1 MTTIANQNKSVTL
14 IGLGPMGQT
23 MAQLFLDKGL
33 RVTLWN
39 RTPSRAAALVSNG
52 AILADTPSAALA
64 ASELIIL
71 SLTDYPAMYD
81 ILGDAGDALKGKVLV
96 NLSSDT
102 PEKAREATRW
112 AQERGAAF
120 IAGGVMV
127 PPQLLGGPT
136 SYAFFS
142 GPKDLVDAH
151 HSTLEIIGRV
161 DYRGEDPGLA
171 PLYYQALL
179 DVMFTS
185 TAGVL
190 HAAAL
195 LGSAGVDVATF
206 SPYIQD
212 FLKFMSVLL
221 ADVADD
227 VDNRRYDGSLNNM
240 IMMAATTDHIVDA
253 SQQAGVSTR
262 LPKLIREIYNETVA
276 KGYGKNGL
284 FSIYEVLKQPS

>member
-1 MTTIANQNKSVTL
+1 MTTTTNQNKSVTL

-33 RVTLWN
+33 TVTLWN
-39 RTPSRAAALVSNG
+39 RTPSRAADLVSKG
-52 AILADTPSAALA
+52 ALLADTPSAALA

-81 ILGDAGDALKGKVLV
+81 ILGNAGTALQGKVLV

-112 AQERGAAF
+112 ANEHGAAF

-127 PPQLLGGPT
+127 PPQLLGGPS
-136 SYAFFS
+136 SYTFFS
-142 GPKDLVDAH
+142 GPKDLVEAH
-151 HSTLEIIGRV
+151 SDILGIIGRV

-171 PLYYQALL
+171 PLYYQAML

-185 TAGVL
+185 TAGIL

-195 LGSAGVDVATF
+195 LSSGGVNVATF

-221 ADVADD
+221 ADVASD
-227 VDNRRYDGSLNNM
+227 VDNRIYDGSLNNM
-240 IMMAATTDHIVDA
+240 IMMAATTDHIVHA
-253 SQQAGVSTR
+253 SQHAGIDNR
-262 LPKLIREIYNETVA
+262 LPQLISNIYNETIA